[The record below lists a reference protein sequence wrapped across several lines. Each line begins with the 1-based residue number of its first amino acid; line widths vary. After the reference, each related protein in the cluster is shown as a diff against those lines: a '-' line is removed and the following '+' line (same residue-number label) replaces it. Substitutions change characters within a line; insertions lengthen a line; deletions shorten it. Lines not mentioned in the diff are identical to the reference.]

1 MKVFSAEQVRMLD
14 ASTIEEEN
22 IVSHQ
27 LMERAA
33 HQFTNR
39 LLQKYPVLQTAYI
52 FCGTGNNGGDG
63 LCVARFLY
71 AKNYHA
77 VTFVVGDVQK
87 ASNDFVFN
95 FKRLEETPAQVIFYD
110 GNNFPAITNQ
120 DIIIDAV
127 FGSGLNRKAE
137 GIYEDIIEKINATP
151 AKKISIDV
159 PSGFFFDAPTPSPCI
174 QANETISFQFPK
186 LGFFFPE
193 NSKFTGSWE
202 TVDIGLS
209 KNKIQETDA
218 SAEYILAD
226 DAKQILKKRSKFS
239 HKGTYGHT
247 LVIAGNEGM
256 EGAAALAG
264 KACLMAG
271 SGLVT
276 LCSQSRQWFYP
287 ELMHVN
293 TNELLQQIQS
303 KKYNALAVGPGL
315 GANIHTKEILET
327 VFKKY
332 QSPLVLDADA
342 LNTLAEHKTLLN
354 KIPVHSIFTPHPK
367 EFERLFGTTA
377 NSFEQLELQK
387 TMSVTLRCFIILK
400 RAYTCITTPEGKIF
414 FNSTGNP
421 GMATAG
427 SGDVLTGMIAALL
440 AQNYSAEHAVV
451 FGVYLHG
458 LAGDLA
464 LKKTGG
470 QNVNATDI
478 IENIQY
484 AYSFLQTN
492 KPI

>member
-1 MKVFSAEQVRMLD
+1 MKVFSAEQAKMLD
-14 ASTIEEEN
+14 SATIEEEN

-33 HQFTNR
+33 QEFTNR
-39 LLQKYPVLQTAYI
+39 LLLKNSAFQTVYI

-63 LCVARFLY
+63 LCVARFLHT
-71 AKNYHA
+71 KNHQA
-77 VTFVVGDVQK
+77 VIFIVGDVQK

-95 FKRLEETPAQVIFYD
+95 FKRLKETPAQIIFYD
-110 GNNFPAITNQ
+110 GSNFPVITKH
-120 DIIIDAV
+120 DFIIDAV

-137 GIYEDIIEKINATP
+137 GIYKDVIEKINATH
-151 AKKISIDV
+151 AKIISIDV
-159 PSGFFFDAPTPSPCI
+159 PSGFFCDSPTPSPCI
-174 QANETISFQFPK
+174 QAHETISFQYPK

-193 NSKFTGSWE
+193 NYKFTGNWE

-218 SAEYILAD
+218 IAEYILAD
-226 DAKQILKKRSKFS
+226 DAKQILKQRSKFS

-247 LVIAGNEGM
+247 LVIAGNESM

-287 ELMHVN
+287 ELMHIDSSQLFQN
-293 TNELLQQIQS
+293 SELQ
-303 KKYNALAVGPGL
+303 KFNALALGPGL
-315 GANIHTKEILET
+315 GANIHTKEILEA
-327 VFKKY
+327 VFENY

-342 LNTLAEHKTLLN
+342 LNTMAENKNLIE
-354 KIPVHSIFTPHPK
+354 KIPAHSILTPHPK

-387 TMSVTLRCFIILK
+387 IMSVTLRCFIILK

-440 AQNYSAEHAVV
+440 AQNYSAEHAAV

-464 LKKTGG
+464 LQKTGG

-478 IENIQY
+478 IENIQN

-492 KPI
+492 KPR